1 MYFVPT
7 VVAKLVFGFVPG
19 LDTGPEMDPCN
30 TSNSIDVA
38 SCSGGLCN
46 TARNLGAETEELVP
60 LEREPGVFPY
70 FEEDVIWFDLDLAI
84 ILVMFFDGVD
94 ESVPVVFIDDPVR

>member
-19 LDTGPEMDPCN
+19 LDTGAEMDSCN

-38 SCSGGLCN
+38 SCSGGFCN
-46 TARNLGAETEELVP
+46 TPSNLGAETKELVA
-60 LEREPGVFPY
+60 LEREHGLFPY
-70 FEEDVIWFDLDLAI
+70 IEVDVIWFDFDLAV